1 MKWARKIRSGIAKEA
16 NKKLMSQL
24 VRVKILGNKIAILKD
39 AVSQNSC
46 LLDLIHENE
55 ATSSWVTLI
64 GGTILDCI
72 I

>member
-1 MKWARKIRSGIAKEA
+1 MKWARKIRNDIAKEA

-39 AVSQNSC
+39 AVSQTSC
-46 LLDLIHENE
+46 FLDLIHENE
-55 ATSSWVTLI
+55 TTSSRVTLI